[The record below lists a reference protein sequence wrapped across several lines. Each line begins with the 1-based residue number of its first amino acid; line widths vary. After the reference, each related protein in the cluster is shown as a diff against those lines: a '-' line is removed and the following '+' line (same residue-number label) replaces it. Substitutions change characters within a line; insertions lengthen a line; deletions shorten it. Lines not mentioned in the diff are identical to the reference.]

1 MHTVAHVNAAPGM
14 LIDQSPRSQKVDAQ
28 TQQDGAMDT
37 VVQMV
42 GKDSVVLIIQLK
54 VGARMELGRNGP

>member
-1 MHTVAHVNAAPGM
+1 MAKKN
-14 LIDQSPRSQKVDAQ
+14 QVDAQ

-42 GKDSVVLIIQLK
+42 GKDSVVLIIHLK